1 MAKIYSL
8 MKKESKADR
17 GCPLGLF
24 SYLVMAS
31 IPKLK
36 DKAFGLRITEYLI
49 DELKTLID
57 PGQVYLT
64 LKRLEARHLIRKE
77 VPRGEA
83 AGNVTLYSVTKD
95 GEQAL
100 AKTERYI
107 QVAAKF
113 GRGTHEETR
122 TKVSKLS
129 RAG

>member
-1 MAKIYSL
+1 MAKIYPL

-17 GCPLGLF
+17 GSPLGLF

-36 DKAFGLRITEYLI
+36 HNAFGLRITEYLI

-64 LKRLEARHLIRKE
+64 LKRLEGRHLIRKD
-77 VPRGEA
+77 VLRREA
-83 AGNVTLYSVTKD
+83 AGDVSVYTVTKS

-100 AKTERYI
+100 AATHRYI
-107 QVAAKF
+107 QVAVKIS
-113 GRGTHEETR
+113 RGPHEEAR
-122 TKVSKLS
+122 KISKLS